1 MENKKEGKKLDTT
14 LLILAAL
21 VVVAVAATFWKGG
34 WQLTI
39 TGFMQSSQLFQTVWF
54 RLILGFILGG
64 LVQGLVPNAIIA
76 KWLGHAS
83 GFKGILIGSYIGIVI
98 PGGPYVWLPVI
109 AAIYRAG
116 AGVGPVVALIVGRGL
131 LSLQMLLV
139 WQIPFLGMEITA
151 ARFAACLLLPPL
163 AGLIGRSVFQA
174 ISKLVKTDDEIAYIP
189 GGAGQQPDSG
199 ESADPAPGKE

>member
-1 MENKKEGKKLDTT
+1 MENKKVGKKLDTT

-21 VVVAVAATFWKGG
+21 VLVAVAATFWKGG

-39 TGFMQSSQLFQTVWF
+39 IGFTQSGQLVQTVWF

-76 KWLGHAS
+76 KWLGQAS
-83 GFKGILIGSYIGIVI
+83 GFKGILIGSYIGIII

-139 WQIPFLGMEITA
+139 WQIPFLGMEITL
-151 ARFAACLLLPPL
+151 ARYAACLLLPPL
-163 AGLIGRSVFQA
+163 AGLVGRSVFQA
-174 ISKLVKTDDEIAYIP
+174 ISKLVKTDGEIDHVLS
-189 GGAGQQPDSG
+189 GAGQQSDSS
-199 ESADPAPGKE
+199 ESADSASGKE

>member
-1 MENKKEGKKLDTT
+1 MENKKEGKKPDTT

-39 TGFMQSSQLFQTVWF
+39 NGFMQSSQLFQTVWF

-139 WQIPFLGMEITA
+139 WQIPFLGMEITM

-174 ISKLVKTDDEIAYIP
+174 ISKLVKTDDEIAYVP
-189 GGAGQQPDSG
+189 GGAGRQSDSS
-199 ESADPAPGKE
+199 ESADPAAKKE